1 MVTQRVAS
9 GNGILRL
16 HGRKGLL
23 DLLTGGPPAWALIDF
38 TGFAMVRLTVEP
50 AAYDQTTPIEPH
62 IGKDDYHLSED
73 LADQAIKWIRQQ
85 QTSTPDSPFFAISLL
100 RQFTRTPSTERMD
113 RQIRRSV

>member
-1 MVTQRVAS
+1 MAS
-9 GNGILRL
+9 YAYMGERAYWTFDRWPTGMGFDRFYGIL
-16 HGRKGLL
+16 
-23 DLLTGGPPAWALIDF
+23 GGEASQW
-38 TGFAMVRLTVEP
+38 EP

-85 QTSTPDSPFFAISLL
+85 QTSTPDSPFFCYFAPPAV
-100 RQFTRTPSTERMD
+100 RATPSTERMD